1 MSRMAQGKARWWSKL
16 GLGAAVG
23 TFAVEKSAEW
33 FFDTSLLS
41 KVWSGLKELW
51 IWLLSDIPMPA
62 GLVIGPL
69 VLCLLLMGSVGYYAA
84 LYSKVF
90 DELEA
95 LRNPPGPRLN
105 NVEHDVVMTVAGFW
119 DNERSPDERA
129 VRLHLK
135 LTPIAVH
142 AALDGLVSWN
152 LIEPVGNRWDGFAI
166 GLTPKGRA
174 YVQHPDSLARRHQQL
189 R

>member
-1 MSRMAQGKARWWSKL
+1 MSGVAKGKARWWSKL

-23 TFAVEKSAEW
+23 TIVVEKSAEW

-41 KVWSGLKELW
+41 KIWIGFKGLW
-51 IWLLSDIPMPA
+51 FWLLSDIPMPA

-69 VLCLLLMGSVGYYAA
+69 VLCLFLMASVGYYAV
-84 LYSKVF
+84 LYSRAL
-90 DELEA
+90 DELEV
-95 LRNPPGPRLN
+95 LRNPPRPRLN

-119 DNERSPDERA
+119 DNERSPDERD
-129 VRLHLK
+129 VRLHLN

-142 AALDGLVSWN
+142 AALDGLVSWK

-166 GLTPKGRA
+166 GLTPNGRA
-174 YVQHPDSLARRHQQL
+174 YVQHPDSIARRNRKL
-189 R
+189 G